1 MKFDLTN
8 AFEREKAKVYFDKLH
23 KKGCKIELSEKQKI
37 RSIAANNLFHLWIAV
52 FAEHIGELELDVVK
66 RYVKRALLGT
76 REVVIKATG
85 ETQVEDFKTSAMST
99 KELSDFMDKFKM
111 WADTE
116 FGCYLP
122 YIFEPGYE
130 EMIEHYSIYK
140 K

>member
-8 AFEREKAKVYFDKLH
+8 AFEREKAKVYFDKLL
-23 KKGCKIELSEKQKI
+23 KKECKIELSEKQKQ
-37 RSIAANNLFHLWIAV
+37 RTLNQNSLFHLWIAV

-76 REVVIKATG
+76 REIVIKATG
-85 ETQVEDFKTSAMST
+85 ESQIEDFKTSAMST

-111 WADTE
+111 WADAD

-122 YIFEPGYE
+122 YIFDPGYE
-130 EMIEHYSIYK
+130 EMIEHYSRYDR
-140 K
+140 